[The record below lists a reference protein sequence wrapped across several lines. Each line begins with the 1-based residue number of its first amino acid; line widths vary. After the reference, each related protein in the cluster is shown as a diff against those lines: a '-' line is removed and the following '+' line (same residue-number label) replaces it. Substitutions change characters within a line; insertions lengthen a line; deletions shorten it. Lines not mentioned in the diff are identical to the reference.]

1 VWAHWKVEQDQKG
14 NEKTQTSI
22 ESFNK
27 FNYRVDLLLKLS
39 DGSSVFSQVPP
50 TLAPANALK
59 RYAQILSLPLRK
71 MNKQGDKQS
80 ILSIDIHPLKVSFF
94 TSCFECA

>member
-50 TLAPANALK
+50 TLAPAKVPMHSSDMPLLDFGANATEIFATTTK
-59 RYAQILSLPLRK
+59 
-71 MNKQGDKQS
+71 
-80 ILSIDIHPLKVSFF
+80 
-94 TSCFECA
+94 